1 VIDFLS
7 RIGISGLIIPI
18 LMAIYAMLTSIRK
31 PSTNLAFNLL
41 ILSKLLNP
49 ILDGFAF
56 SRDTKLFIGQLNT
69 VTSYLL
75 LAVTVYEVILNKEKL
90 NWNRYESYILMGL
103 FNIGFVFLFWKVY
116 AGQGFRSSDFT
127 YLLILAL
134 FTILRPNKSCFN
146 YLPVVS
152 FFLISIVFLCAVF
165 QYQNP
170 YFPYYQT
177 DFGATGPYHNFMWD
191 IFGISERFRGPYIS
205 PNILGYNITILCILT
220 GTAKSRIRI
229 PAVLMAFI
237 ILLLSGS
244 KISLSAFFIH
254 ILIRALNF
262 DRFKLMKSNNL
273 DLNNNIDKIRSRD
286 SNLFIYLGV
295 FLLAVVGYQSDPT
308 LNGRTNNYNNLLQ
321 NLNGNYFFGNGP
333 SFAGS
338 TYSVENTF
346 VTLLA
351 YYGAA
356 GAISII
362 MIILGAIE
370 IFRRSAREERKLIL
384 SLLLPLLIAAMGESI
399 LVGSTYDVGMI
410 YLFVFLASRHTKMG
424 T

>member
-1 VIDFLS
+1 MIDFLS

-90 NWNRYESYILMGL
+90 NWNRYESYILVGL
-103 FNIGFVFLFWKVY
+103 FNIGFVFLFWKAY

-127 YLLILAL
+127 YLLVLAL

-220 GTAKSRIRI
+220 GTAKSIIRI
-229 PAVLMAFI
+229 PAVFMAFT

-244 KISLSAFFIH
+244 KISLFALFIH
-254 ILIRALNF
+254 IMIRAFNSE
-262 DRFKLMKSNNL
+262 RFKLIKSNNL
-273 DLNNNIDKIRSRD
+273 DSNNNINKILSRY
-286 SNLFIYLGV
+286 SNLPIYLVV
-295 FLLAVVGYQSDPT
+295 FLLTVVGYLSDPT
-308 LNGRTNNYNNLLQ
+308 LNGRTNNYSNLLQ
-321 NLNGNYFFGNGP
+321 NLNGNYLFGNGP
-333 SFAGS
+333 SFTGS
-338 TYSVENTF
+338 TNSAENTF
-346 VTLLA
+346 VTLLG
-351 YYGAA
+351 YYGVV

-362 MIILGAIE
+362 MIILGVIK
-370 IFRRSAREERKLIL
+370 IFMRSAREEKKLTL

-399 LVGSTYDVGMI
+399 LVGSTYDVGI
-410 YLFVFLASRHTKMG
+410 VYLFVFLASRHSKIG